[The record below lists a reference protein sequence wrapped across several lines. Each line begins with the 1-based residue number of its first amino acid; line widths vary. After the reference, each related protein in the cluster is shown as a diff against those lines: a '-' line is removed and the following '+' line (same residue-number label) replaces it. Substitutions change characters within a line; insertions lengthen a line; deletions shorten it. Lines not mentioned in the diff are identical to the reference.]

1 KENEQLSASVTEL
14 PNQWEMAEVEETLKP
29 LQRKK
34 GVQGIMVV
42 RTGLPIKSTMDN
54 PTTAQYANF
63 MHNLT

>member
-1 KENEQLSASVTEL
+1 
-14 PNQWEMAEVEETLKP
+14 MAEVEETLKP

>member
-1 KENEQLSASVTEL
+1 
-14 PNQWEMAEVEETLKP
+14 MAEVEETLKP
-29 LQRKK
+29 LQRQK

-54 PTTAQYANF
+54 PTNTQYANF